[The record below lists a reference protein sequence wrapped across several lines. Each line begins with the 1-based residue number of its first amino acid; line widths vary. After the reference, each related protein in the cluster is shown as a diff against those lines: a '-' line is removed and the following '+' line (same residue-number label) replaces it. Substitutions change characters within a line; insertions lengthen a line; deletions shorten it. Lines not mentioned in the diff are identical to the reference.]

1 MDILIDTSVYID
13 LLGGKEAAKE
23 RVQDCSR
30 AYFSVIT
37 LGEVLAGLSA
47 GEPLNRGSKLFYSF
61 CDENGIDILPVTVK
75 TAEHY
80 AHIFRWLKDQGTP
93 IPAND
98 IWIAAVAAEH
108 GLSLATSDK
117 HFKYVPHIQLN

>member
-1 MDILIDTSVYID
+1 MEILIDTSVYLD
-13 LLGGKEAAKE
+13 LLGGRVAAKE
-23 RVQDCSR
+23 RLADCSR

-37 LGEVLAGLSA
+37 LGEVWSGLPSGEEAGQRKKTFQA
-47 GEPLNRGSKLFYSF
+47 FYE
-61 CDENGIDILPVTVK
+61 DNGIDILPVTRK

-80 AHIFRWLKDQGTP
+80 AHIFRWLKNEGTS

-108 GLSLATSDK
+108 GLALATSDR
-117 HFKYVPHIQLN
+117 HFKHIPHIQLV